1 MILSDI
7 LFELKRIANALEA
20 IADTRLEKIPKE
32 SAPPI
37 EFFDSRIPDRDN
49 EEELQESRFDSRV
62 KQELEA
68 ANKKGFFF
76 EEDAISEE
84 LLERL

>member
-1 MILSDI
+1 MIFSEI

-20 IADTRLEKIPKE
+20 IADAKLEKVPKE
-32 SAPPI
+32 FAPPV
-37 EFFDSRIPDRDN
+37 EFFDSRLSN
-49 EEELQESRFDSRV
+49 EDDEEKLQERRFNNMV
-62 KQELEA
+62 EQELEA

-76 EEDAISEE
+76 EEDAISED